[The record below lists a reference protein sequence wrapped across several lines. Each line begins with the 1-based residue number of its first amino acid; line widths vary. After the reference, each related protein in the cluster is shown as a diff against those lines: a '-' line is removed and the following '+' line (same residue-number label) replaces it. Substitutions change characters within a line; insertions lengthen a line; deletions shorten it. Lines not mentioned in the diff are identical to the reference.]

1 MRELQVEGA
10 AYVDTSS
17 AMSEPQPEYFIAGK
31 MPERPASAFQRRHA
45 GGGGGAG
52 GGRGGLGSRH
62 AMKARN
68 DVLPRTHNPVSAEAS
83 RYVATKP
90 PVHTVPKAGAFAEKK
105 PPPTNFR
112 VMYERGDMPLR
123 VAGGVHSFVRWH
135 VNEAPA
141 ERQVGG
147 TPAEKKVAPSFQ
159 SPGGPEYEQAKEA
172 FLAHLDYTVWL
183 PLFFEGLREQK
194 DPCRF
199 LAVTAVKD
207 MLDAGSFEKLEPV
220 VPLLVM
226 PIRLALNTR
235 EPGTVR
241 RTIKGLEQLVK
252 VPPDPRTGRRVGE
265 LLTPYFRHFLPIFN
279 LFKSKNSIASSV
291 DDYSRSLGEVMDDI
305 LQLFAAQGGPSAAKE
320 INRIVPLFT
329 VSVRP
334 TRR

>member
-1 MRELQVEGA
+1 MRELSVEGA
-10 AYVDTSS
+10 AFIDSS
-17 AMSEPQPEYFIAGK
+17 ASSGPEPEYFIAGK

-52 GGRGGLGSRH
+52 GGRGGLGGRYAS
-62 AMKARN
+62 KPRN
-68 DVLPRTHNPVSAEAS
+68 DVLPRTHNPISAEAS
-83 RYVATKP
+83 RFVATKP
-90 PVHTVPKAGAFAEKK
+90 PTHTAPKAGAFEEKK

-123 VAGGVHSFVRWH
+123 VAGGVHAFVRWH
-135 VNEAPA
+135 VDEAAPA
-141 ERQVGG
+141 RQVGG
-147 TPAEKKVAPSFQ
+147 TPADKKVAPSFQ
-159 SPGGPEYEQAKEA
+159 AAGGPEYEEAKAA
-172 FLAHLDYTVWL
+172 FLAHLDYKVWL
-183 PLFFEGLREQK
+183 PLCFEGLREPK

-207 MLDAGSFEKLEPV
+207 LLDAASFDKLEPV

-241 RTIKGLEQLVK
+241 RAIKALEQLVK

-279 LFKSKNSIASSV
+279 LFKSKGSISSSG
-291 DDYSRSLGEVMDDI
+291 DDYSRSLGEVRAEGI
-305 LQLFAAQGGPSAAKE
+305 P
-320 INRIVPLFT
+320 
-329 VSVRP
+329 
-334 TRR
+334 